1 VRVRVFVRPNSR
13 RDEVIREGD
22 VLIISVTDPPR
33 KGKANKK
40 VVELLASYFKVKK
53 SQVSI
58 ISGHRSREKVVEIEG
73 LDEKFIS

>member
-1 VRVRVFVRPNSR
+1 MRVRVFVRPNSR